1 MFKNNRILIVDDQE
15 DLREQ
20 LAKLLLSSGQ
30 PNKTSTLVQSMRE
43 RLMGFDDENGDE
55 KQDPPP
61 KLIPQYDIDTAGQG
75 EEAFEMVQA
84 AVENGAPYAVIFT
97 DMRMPP
103 GWDGLKTAKKIREI
117 DKHIEIVIMTAYA
130 DHTQDTIVQ
139 EIGMPEKLLYIK
151 KPFQTEEIF
160 QLAMSLTAKWSSE
173 NLERMRRAWL
183 EKTLVCM
190 RSARH
195 QHKDIDTYT
204 ATLNSFLTFLG
215 TDKGVIAEWDD
226 ESEKWILKGVRNID
240 ADTAKE
246 FFEKNT
252 AQLLKNNA
260 IQNNVDGVYVIPLK
274 NNEYSVIIGVY
285 DAKTQADSEWYKLL
299 NMLLITSAESMENAS
314 IKAKDYCR
322 TNKNCRFP
330 SLIKAMRSHLKKL
343 EENHQS
349 NETIQGF
356 LKEMDGVIESV
367 KTIAEA
373 P

>member
-20 LAKLLLSSGQ
+20 LAKLLISSGQ

-43 RLMGFDDENGDE
+43 RLMGFDDDE
-55 KQDPPP
+55 KQSPPP
-61 KLIPQYDIDTAGQG
+61 KTAPQYDIDTAGQG

-84 AVENGAPYAVIFT
+84 AIKNGAPYAVIFT

-117 DKHIEIVIMTAYA
+117 DKYIEIVIMTAYA
-130 DHTQDTIVQ
+130 DHTQSTIAQ

-173 NLERMRRAWL
+173 YLERMRRSWL

-190 RSARH
+190 RTARH
-195 QHKDIDTYT
+195 QHKDIDTYV

-215 TDKGVIAEWDD
+215 SDKGIIAEWDAD
-226 ESEKWILKGVRNID
+226 GKWILKGARNVD
-240 ADTAKE
+240 AETARE
-246 FFEKNT
+246 FFTKNT

-260 IQNNVDGVYVIPLK
+260 IQNNVNGVYVIPLK
-274 NNEYSVIIGVY
+274 SNECSVIIGIY

-299 NMLLITSAESMENAS
+299 NMLLITSVESMENAS

-322 TNKNCRFP
+322 INKDCRFP
-330 SLIKAMRSHLKKL
+330 LLVKEMRSHLKKL
-343 EENHQS
+343 QESHKA
-349 NETIQGF
+349 NETIQNF
-356 LKEMDGVIESV
+356 LKEIDNAIETV
-367 KTIAEA
+367 KKTAESS
-373 P
+373 